1 MKRTYEGDPLMGVIL
16 SVYSDENCKETLSE
30 LLNMPFTDFI
40 QLREFL
46 EVQASYREESQFNQ
60 LRQAKKR

>member
-1 MKRTYEGDPLMGVIL
+1 MGVIL